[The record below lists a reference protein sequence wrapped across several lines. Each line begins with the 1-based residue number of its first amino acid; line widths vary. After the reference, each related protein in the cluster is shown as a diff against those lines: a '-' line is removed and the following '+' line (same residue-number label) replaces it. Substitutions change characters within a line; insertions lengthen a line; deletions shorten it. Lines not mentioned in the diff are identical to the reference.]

1 MNKSRWW
8 WAVRSGKKKKKKKKE
23 KEISR
28 TRTCT
33 RTFVINSFKD
43 RSFDA
48 YQRIE
53 MGFKLGKYMSPIVI
67 STTMSPS
74 MSQNVFSYRVQ
85 PSLVRTLKICISR
98 KSGPK
103 ILPGVLSREF
113 LLLLCL
119 FSFFLKKEE
128 EKELFER
135 ISKRVRVRTNGAL
148 VRLKLIQRRV
158 IIPEF
163 LTFHDPLVQDPRN
176 LLGNCVKFRAIY
188 RRFGPRVSIFFFQG
202 RGYHVLCSTPSF
214 DDPSVI
220 PATAPS
226 DQSVIG
232 DRR

>member
-103 ILPGVLSREF
+103 ILPVACCRANFYYYSV
-113 LLLLCL
+113 
-119 FSFFLKKEE
+119 FFLFFKERRR
-128 EKELFER
+128 EK
-135 ISKRVRVRTNGAL
+135 
-148 VRLKLIQRRV
+148 
-158 IIPEF
+158 
-163 LTFHDPLVQDPRN
+163 TFRKN
-176 LLGNCVKFRAIY
+176 F
-188 RRFGPRVSIFFFQG
+188 
-202 RGYHVLCSTPSF
+202 
-214 DDPSVI
+214 
-220 PATAPS
+220 
-226 DQSVIG
+226 
-232 DRR
+232 

>member
-119 FSFFLKKEE
+119 FSFFQRKKKRKNFSKEFL
-128 EKELFER
+128 KELELGQT
-135 ISKRVRVRTNGAL
+135 VR
-148 VRLKLIQRRV
+148 
-158 IIPEF
+158 
-163 LTFHDPLVQDPRN
+163 
-176 LLGNCVKFRAIY
+176 
-188 RRFGPRVSIFFFQG
+188 S
-202 RGYHVLCSTPSF
+202 
-214 DDPSVI
+214 SV
-220 PATAPS
+220 
-226 DQSVIG
+226 
-232 DRR
+232 